1 MTATKVTLLFGAST
15 KDSTGNTQRLAG
27 FSESYYSTLG
37 IDNPTLKLNWNR
49 LANARAALMPAN
61 VSIVGSRYQQ
71 VDPVGASRQYDNV
84 YPPSSSIQNDLP
96 QVALQWTVRSFTTF
110 NQRSLILRGMPD
122 ARVIT
127 GEYSPSPTFGAA
139 LIQFFTELRNNWQ
152 FRAIDR
158 TVLPVKIVQ
167 IVAGVMT
174 TVSPHGLVAGDVVN
188 IMSTK
193 VRPEGVVRSYE
204 AGVLPGGTATTAPL
218 YLAGRGENVPDSDFG
233 RARKALTIYPFFAIT
248 DDEVLTP
255 TAITRKV
262 GAPFKKFRGRRTAKR

>member
-1 MTATKVTLLFGAST
+1 MSATKVTLLFGATT

-27 FSESYYSTLG
+27 FSESYYSTLSV
-37 IDNPTLKLNWNR
+37 DNAQLKINWSN
-49 LANARAALMPAN
+49 LAISRAALMPSN
-61 VSIVGSRYQQ
+61 VSIVGGRFQK

-84 YPPSSSIQNDLP
+84 FPSSSSLQNDLP
-96 QVALQWTVRSFTTF
+96 SVALQWTVRGFDTF

-122 ARVIT
+122 ARVVT
-127 GEYSPSPTFGAA
+127 GEYSPSAPFGAA
-139 LIQFFTELRNNWQ
+139 LVAFFNRLRNDWT

-174 TVSPHGLVAGDVVN
+174 TATPHGLAAGDVVN

-193 VRPEGVVRSYE
+193 VGTDRIVSSYQ
-204 AGVLPGGTATTAPL
+204 AGVLPLPTATTAGL
-218 YLAGRGENVPDSDFG
+218 YLAGRGENVPDSVFG
-233 RARKALTIYPFFAIT
+233 RARKALIIYVPFSIT
-248 DDEVLTP
+248 DEEILTP